1 MSYLL
6 KIKKIIYLSVF
17 FIGSLGVLPAQSI
30 DINTAKIVAE
40 NFYNAHNQR
49 KSKGSLSLY
58 CAKSVVTTQK
68 SSGNSVYYYIFND
81 ENDSGFILV
90 AGDKRVEPIL
100 GYSTEGKFDTI
111 DMPDNLRYWLKGY
124 EEEIDYAIAN
134 FDESPQETAEK
145 WNDYIK
151 NIPSKS
157 RKAVVVGPLVQ
168 TKWGQSSPYN
178 NLCPYDYNAGQR
190 AVTGCVATA
199 MAQIMKYWGYPI
211 VGNGSHSYTH
221 SEYGTLSA
229 NFANTTYQWS
239 SMPNTLTS
247 SSSSVEK
254 EAVATLMYHCG
265 VSVDM
270 NYDISA
276 NGGSSAFT
284 YLSDYYIQSGYI
296 DARTALNSYF
306 RYTAEGYE
314 RSDYTATSWISLLKN
329 ELNNARPI
337 LYSGSGNDGGHAF
350 VCDGYNDNDQF
361 HFNWGWN
368 GQGDGYFLTNALNV
382 GNYNFNSSQDIVTL
396 NPNGCVLRFYNDI
409 TLSQNPIYRNT
420 SFTVSALIANYG
432 GASFTGTISF
442 DIYDATGNYM
452 GEVGNMD
459 RNLASLTYSNTYVS
473 STGVNYPAGTY
484 YITAWY
490 KENNSSNW
498 IQVREGTAPNFYSQW
513 LQFQI
518 KDVSKVNMQLAEHIY
533 ITPTTVYLGD
543 ILTVTARITNSG
555 DKTFNGKIGL
565 DVYNI
570 SGEYVATLTNQ
581 TKSIASATQQ
591 NISGTNTNVFYPA
604 GRYYVV
610 ATYTEQDST
619 KKIISGTGGISNR
632 TYFEVKS
639 NVSVEENL
647 IEQAIVY
654 PNPSSDKFIFKTPE
668 LLENA
673 VAGIFDISGKSIYK
687 TNINSKECIFDLTSF
702 SAGIYVLKVSNEDVI
717 KTYKLVKQ

>member
-1 MSYLL
+1 M
-6 KIKKIIYLSVF
+6 KKVF
-17 FIGSLGVLPAQSI
+17 LFGIFICFISILNAQSI
-30 DINTAKIVAE
+30 DVNTAQMVAE
-40 NFYNAHNQR
+40 NFYKAQKQHKNNV
-49 KSKGSLSLY
+49 SLSLY
-58 CAKSVVTTQK
+58 SVNYASKKQK
-68 SSGNSVYYYIFND
+68 SGNEMIYYYIFND
-81 ENDSGFILV
+81 ENADGFVLV
-90 AGDKRVEPIL
+90 AGDKRVEPVL
-100 GYSTEGKFDTI
+100 GYSTEGIFDTTN
-111 DMPDNLRYWLKGY
+111 MPDNLRYWLKGY

-134 FDESPQETAEK
+134 FDETPQETAEK

-151 NIPSKS
+151 NIPSKT

-199 MAQIMKYWGYPI
+199 MDQIMKYWGYPI

-221 SEYGTLSA
+221 SDYGTLSA

-247 SSSSVEK
+247 SSSSAEK
-254 EAVATLMYHCG
+254 NAVATLMYHCG

-270 NYDISA
+270 NYDIST
-276 NGGSSAFT
+276 NGGSSTFT
-284 YLSDYYIQSGYI
+284 YLSDYSIQSGYI

-306 RYTAEGYE
+306 RYTAEGYK
-314 RSDYTATSWISLLKN
+314 RSDYTAASWISLLKN

-361 HFNWGWN
+361 HFNWGWD
-368 GQGDGYFLTNALNV
+368 GQDDGYFLTNALNV

-396 NPNGCVLRFYNDI
+396 NPNGCILRFYDDI

-459 RNLASLTYSNTYVS
+459 RNLASLTYDNIGVS

-484 YITAWY
+484 YIAVWY
-490 KENNSSNW
+490 KENTSSDW
-498 IQVREGTAPNFYSQW
+498 IQVREGIAPNFYSQL

-518 KDVSKVNMQLAEHIY
+518 KEKEAPKVNMQLAEHIY
-533 ITPTTVYLGD
+533 ITPSTMYLGD
-543 ILTVTARITNSG
+543 ILTVTAKITNSG
-555 DKTFNGKIGL
+555 DKSFTGKIGL
-565 DVYNI
+565 DLYNS
-570 SGEYVATLTNQ
+570 SGVFLQTLHEVN
-581 TKSIASATQQ
+581 Q
-591 NISGTNTNVFYPA
+591 NIGISSSKTINSNQIALSYPA

-619 KKIISGTGGISNR
+619 KKIIGGAGGISNK

-639 NVSVEENL
+639 NVN
-647 IEQAIVY
+647 ITDNQTWQAILY
-654 PNPSSDKFIFKTPE
+654 PNPSTDRFIYETTE
-668 LLENA
+668 ILDDA
-673 VAGIFDISGKSIYK
+673 VAEIFDITGKSLYK
-687 TNINSKECIFDLTSF
+687 TNIKDQTTIFDLTSF
-702 SAGIYVLKVSNEDVI
+702 GQGVYILKVRNKDNLY
-717 KTYKLVKQ
+717 TYKLVKQ

>member
-1 MSYLL
+1 M
-6 KIKKIIYLSVF
+6 KKIFFLISV
-17 FIGSLGVLPAQSI
+17 FIGSIEVLFAQSI
-30 DINTAKIVAE
+30 DINTAKTIAE
-40 NFYNAHNQR
+40 NFYNAQKQHKNNV
-49 KSKGSLSLY
+49 SLSLY
-58 CAKSVVTTQK
+58 SINQSSKIQK
-68 SSGNSVYYYIFND
+68 SSGGTILYYIFND
-81 ENDSGFILV
+81 ENDGGFVLV

-124 EEEIDYAIAN
+124 EEEINYAIAN
-134 FDESPQETAEK
+134 FEESTQEIAEK
-145 WNDYIK
+145 WDGYIK
-151 NIPSKS
+151 NIPTKT
-157 RKAVVVGPLVQ
+157 RKTIVVGPLVQ
-168 TKWGQSSPYN
+168 TKWGQGSPYN

-221 SEYGTLSA
+221 SDYGTLSA
-229 NFANTTYQWS
+229 NFANTNYKWS
-239 SMPNTLTS
+239 SMPNTLTN

-265 VSVDM
+265 VAVEM
-270 NYDISA
+270 
-276 NGGSSAFT
+276 
-284 YLSDYYIQSGYI
+284 DYSPTESGAYTI
-296 DARTALNSYF
+296 ATWLQQLMGETDAVTALNNYF

-668 LLENA
+668 LLENV
-673 VAGIFDISGKSIYK
+673 VAEIFDISGKSIYK

>member
-1 MSYLL
+1 M
-6 KIKKIIYLSVF
+6 KKIFFLISV
-17 FIGSLGVLPAQSI
+17 FIGSIEVLFAQSI
-30 DINTAKIVAE
+30 DINTAKTIAE
-40 NFYNAHNQR
+40 NFYNAQKQHKNNV
-49 KSKGSLSLY
+49 SLSLY
-58 CAKSVVTTQK
+58 SINQSSKIQK
-68 SSGNSVYYYIFND
+68 SSGGTILYYIFND
-81 ENDSGFILV
+81 ENDGGFVLV

-124 EEEIDYAIAN
+124 EEEINYAIAN
-134 FDESPQETAEK
+134 FEESTQEIAEK
-145 WNDYIK
+145 WDGYIK
-151 NIPSKS
+151 NIPTKT
-157 RKAVVVGPLVQ
+157 RKTIVVGPLVQ
-168 TKWGQSSPYN
+168 TKWGQGSPYN

-221 SEYGTLSA
+221 SDYGTLSA
-229 NFANTTYQWS
+229 NFANTNYKWS
-239 SMPNTLTS
+239 SMPNTLTN

-265 VSVDM
+265 VAVEM
-270 NYDISA
+270 
-276 NGGSSAFT
+276 
-284 YLSDYYIQSGYI
+284 DYSPTESGAYTI
-296 DARTALNSYF
+296 ATWLQQLMGETDAVTALNNYF

-591 NISGTNTNVFYPA
+591 NISGTNTNVFYPT

-647 IEQAIVY
+647 IEQVIVY

-673 VAGIFDISGKSIYK
+673 VAEIFDISGKSIYK